1 MVNVIEKSEF
11 KHAWSVI
18 EPGLLIKTEKDYQEA
33 VNVLDHLLD
42 EVGSDEH
49 HPLFNFLEV
58 LGTLIEH
65 YEADHVE
72 IKEIAKKDV
81 LKSLM
86 EEHGLTQHDLPE
98 IGSQGVVSELLSGK
112 RELNAR
118 QIKSLSKK
126 FGVSPAVFF

>member
-11 KHAWSVI
+11 KRAWSVI
-18 EPGLLIKTEKDYQEA
+18 EPGLLIKTREDYKQA
-33 VNVLDHLLD
+33 VKMLDHLLD
-42 EVGSDEH
+42 EVGDDEH
-49 HPLFNFLEV
+49 HPLSNFLEV
-58 LGTLIEH
+58 LGTLVEN

-72 IKEIAKKDV
+72 VRGAAGKDV
-81 LKSLM
+81 LKFLM
-86 EEHGLTQHDLPE
+86 EEHALTQHDLPE
-98 IGSQGVVSELLSGK
+98 IGSQGVVSEILSGK